1 MNLATRTQL
10 KVERQPQKKKKNT
23 NHYRVLAVHYLKEKE
38 GMKRARRKE
47 FKIRAVNWLAAAIII
62 MTS

>member
-10 KVERQPQKKKKNT
+10 KVERQPQKKKHT

-38 GMKRARRKE
+38 GMKRARRNE
-47 FKIRAVNWLAAAIII
+47 FKIRAVNWLAAAITI